1 MELLLSHPYL
11 GIVLAALLGLQVGS
25 FLNVVVW
32 RLPLMMQRQWEEECA
47 QLQGH
52 EAETKPPFN
61 LLTPRSHC
69 TACQTPLRPAH
80 LVPVF
85 SYVWLKGKCG
95 YCATPVSMRYP
106 LVEIAVA
113 AVWAVCVYRWGVS
126 PEALAWACF
135 GSALLTLAL
144 IDSDTMLLPDSLT
157 LPLLWVGVLCASV
170 GLLKVSLVQS
180 VWGAALGYGLLW
192 LVQTVF
198 KLVTGKQGMGE
209 GDYKL
214 LAALGAWLGW
224 FALPMVL
231 LIASLSGVLVALFMR
246 WRGRKQAGE
255 PLPFGP
261 YLAVA
266 GVVCA
271 MVDLQ
276 SSLYVL

>member
-52 EAETKPPFN
+52 EDETKPPFN

-95 YCATPVSMRYP
+95 YCAAPVSVRYP

-261 YLAVA
+261 YLALA

-276 SSLYVL
+276 SSLFVL

>member
-32 RLPLMMQRQWEEECA
+32 RLPLMMQRQWEDECA
-47 QLQGH
+47 QLQGL
-52 EAETKPPFN
+52 ETETNPLFN

-69 TACQTPLRPAH
+69 TACQTPLSPAQ

-95 YCATPVSMRYP
+95 FCAAPVSLRYP

-113 AVWAVCVYRWGVS
+113 LVWAVCVYRWGVS
-126 PEALAWACF
+126 PEALAWAGF
-135 GSALLTLAL
+135 GSVLLTLAL

-157 LPLLWVGVLCASV
+157 LPLLWAGVLCASV
-170 GLLKVSLVQS
+170 GLIKLSLAQS
-180 VWGAALGYGLLW
+180 VWGAALGYGILW

-198 KLVTGKQGMGE
+198 KVITGKQGMGE

-224 FALPMVL
+224 LALPMVL
-231 LIASLSGVLVALFMR
+231 LIASLAGVLVALFMR
-246 WRGRKQAGE
+246 WRGRLQAGE

-261 YLAVA
+261 YLVLA
-266 GVVCA
+266 GVVSA
-271 MVDLQ
+271 LVDMH
-276 SSLYVL
+276 SSLFVF

>member
-32 RLPLMMQRQWEEECA
+32 RLPLMMQRQWEDECA
-47 QLQGH
+47 QLQGL
-52 EAETKPPFN
+52 ETETKPLFN

-69 TACQTPLRPAH
+69 TACQTPLSPAQ

-95 YCATPVSMRYP
+95 FCAAPVSLRYP

-113 AVWAVCVYRWGVS
+113 LVWAVCVYRWGVS
-126 PEALAWACF
+126 PEALAWAGF
-135 GSALLTLAL
+135 GSVLLTLAL

-157 LPLLWVGVLCASV
+157 LPLLWAGVLCASV
-170 GLLKVSLVQS
+170 GLIKLSLAQS
-180 VWGAALGYGLLW
+180 VWGAALGYGILW

-198 KLVTGKQGMGE
+198 KVITGKQGMGE

-224 FALPMVL
+224 LALPMVL
-231 LIASLSGVLVALFMR
+231 LIASLAGVLVALFMR
-246 WRGRKQAGE
+246 WRGRLQAGE

-261 YLAVA
+261 YLVLA
-266 GVVCA
+266 GVVSA
-271 MVDLQ
+271 LVDMH
-276 SSLYVL
+276 SSLFVF